1 MTEPTKVYVAT
12 AYRWGWY
19 NNHHYVVTAGVD
31 NVVVVVVP
39 VTKVAEEECSARG
52 GKYGV
57 EVVEHPS
64 DETIAY
70 YPSSYNEKRAKMN
83 WRIAAAENIGIAV
96 LAACEDGQTHL
107 PCKDEPGRLEAVD
120 VTLPDWLV
128 EHVKHQVEIAKI
140 CWEPAAKPVKKE
152 EK

>member
-31 NVVVVVVP
+31 RDAVLEA
-39 VTKVAEEECSARG
+39 AEEECSGRG

-96 LAACEDGQTHL
+96 LAACEDGHAHL
-107 PCKDEPGRLEAVD
+107 PCKDDPGRLEVAD

-128 EHVKHQVEIAKI
+128 KQVQHHAEMAKI
-140 CWEPAAKPVKKE
+140 LCKTDEADANRE
-152 EK
+152 EE